1 MRGVISTVYRGPLQL
16 TKNARD
22 AVASRAG
29 GLAKLDCRH
38 HVVAL
43 GYNAFRRDCG
53 PGSNMIDHKDLEIW
67 AGFLL
72 DHSIGGVTADDRVM
86 IKGEAVC
93 WPLMAVLERKV
104 IEAGGVPDVYLVPPN
119 NERGRAW
126 SAGMARIASQEQLG
140 RIPGWHRERYESM
153 TKYVEILGAEDPEQF
168 MGLTADQSQ
177 ALVAADRPFADIRLS
192 RPWVITLFPTAA
204 SADLEEMD
212 FATYEDF
219 IVGAS
224 TTDPRPLREAEERLA
239 PIVNDGKVI
248 RIVTEHPS
256 DGRELALELDISHS
270 QACLSY
276 GLRNFPDGEVF
287 TSPDANSADG
297 EIFVDL
303 PVNYGGND
311 IQGIYLKLE
320 GGRIVEY
327 SAEVGQEHLA
337 AIIETD
343 DGSHRLGEVALG
355 MNPGLD
361 RVLKHPLFVEK
372 VGGTLHIAIGA
383 SYEDC
388 YVDDPAS
395 AKGKAEIEELAE
407 SGVLNRSAQHID
419 IVTDFR
425 EGGSGRTV
433 HVDGI
438 ELAPREGVWEV
449 VS

>member
-1 MRGVISTVYRGPLQL
+1 
-16 TKNARD
+16 
-22 AVASRAG
+22 
-29 GLAKLDCRH
+29 
-38 HVVAL
+38 
-43 GYNAFRRDCG
+43 
-53 PGSNMIDHKDLEIW
+53 MIDQENLEIW

-72 DHSIGGVTADDRVM
+72 DHSIGGVSADDRVM

-93 WPLMAVLERKV
+93 WPLMEVLERKV
-104 IEAGGVPDVYLVPPN
+104 IEAGGVPDVHLVAPN
-119 NERGRAW
+119 NERGRVW
-126 SAGMARIASQEQLG
+126 SAGMARYASEEQLG
-140 RIPGWHRERYESM
+140 RIPGWHRDRYDSM
-153 TKYVEILGAEDPEQF
+153 TKYVELLGAEDPAQF

-177 ALVAADRPFADIRLS
+177 ALAAADRPFADIRLS
-192 RPWVITLFPTAA
+192 RPWVITLFPTEA
-204 SADLEEMD
+204 SAELEEMD
-212 FATYEDF
+212 FATYQDF

-224 TTDPRPLREAEERLA
+224 TTDPRPLLEAEERLA
-239 PIVNDGKVI
+239 PVFNDGTTI
-248 RIVTEHPS
+248 RIVTEHPR
-256 DGRELALELDISHS
+256 DERELALELDISRS
-270 QACLSY
+270 RACLSY

-287 TSPDANSADG
+287 TSPDANSAEG

-311 IQGIYLKLE
+311 IQGIYLKFE

-327 SAEVGQEHLA
+327 RADVGHEHLK

-372 VGGTLHIAIGA
+372 VGGTLHIAVGA

-395 AKGKAEIEELAE
+395 AKGKAEIEELAAA
-407 SGVLNRSAQHID
+407 GVLNRSAQHVD

-425 EGGSGRTV
+425 RGGCGRTV
-433 HVDGI
+433 HVDEI
-438 ELAPREGVWEV
+438 ELGPRDGVWGV

>member
-1 MRGVISTVYRGPLQL
+1 
-16 TKNARD
+16 
-22 AVASRAG
+22 
-29 GLAKLDCRH
+29 
-38 HVVAL
+38 
-43 GYNAFRRDCG
+43 
-53 PGSNMIDHKDLEIW
+53 MIEHKDLEIW

-72 DHSIGGVTADDRVM
+72 DHSIGGVTGDDHVM

-93 WPLMAVLERKV
+93 WPLMAVLEQKV
-104 IEAGGVPDVYLVPPN
+104 IEGGGVPDVYLVPPD
-119 NERGRAW
+119 NERGRVW
-126 SAGMARIASQEQLG
+126 SAGMARSASEEQLG
-140 RIPGWHRERYESM
+140 RIPAWHRDRYESM
-153 TKYVEILGAEDPEQF
+153 TKYVEVLGAADPAQF

-177 ALVAADRPFADIRLS
+177 ALATADRPFADIRLS
-192 RPWVITLFPTAA
+192 KPWVITLYPTEA
-204 SADLEEMD
+204 SAELEGMD
-212 FATYEDF
+212 FATYRDF

-224 TTDPRPLREAEERLA
+224 TTDPRPLLEAEERLA
-239 PIVNDGKVI
+239 PVINDGKTI
-248 RIVTEHPS
+248 RIVTEHPR
-256 DGRELALELDISHS
+256 DGRELALELDISHGR
-270 QACLSY
+270 ACLSY
-276 GLRNFPDGEVF
+276 GLHNFPDGEIF

-311 IQGIYLKLE
+311 IQGIYLKFE
-320 GGRIVEY
+320 GGRIAEY
-327 SAEVGQEHLA
+327 SADVGHEHLA

-383 SYEDC
+383 SYEQC

-395 AKGKAEIEELAE
+395 AKGKETIEELAAA
-407 SGVLNRSAQHID
+407 GVLNRSAQHVD

-425 EGGSGRTV
+425 PGGCGRTV
-433 HVDGI
+433 HVDET
-438 ELAPREGVWEV
+438 ELAPSKGVWEV

>member
-1 MRGVISTVYRGPLQL
+1 
-16 TKNARD
+16 
-22 AVASRAG
+22 
-29 GLAKLDCRH
+29 
-38 HVVAL
+38 
-43 GYNAFRRDCG
+43 
-53 PGSNMIDHKDLEIW
+53 MIDKKDLEIW

-72 DHSIGGVTADDRVM
+72 DHSVRGITSDDRVM

-104 IEAGGVPDVYLVPPN
+104 IEAGGMPDVFVVPPN
-119 NERGRAW
+119 NERGRIW
-126 SAGMARIASQEQLG
+126 SAEMARTASEEQMAAV
-140 RIPGWHRERYESM
+140 PEWHEQRYQSM
-153 TKYVEILGAEDPEQF
+153 TKYVEVLGAEDPEQF
-168 MGLTADQSQ
+168 MGLSADQSQ
-177 ALVAADRPFADIRLS
+177 ALAAADRPFANIRLS
-192 RPWVITLFPTAA
+192 KPWVITLFPTAA
-204 SADLEEMD
+204 SAKLEEMD
-212 FATYEDF
+212 FDTYKQF

-224 TTDPRPLREAEERLA
+224 TTDPRPLLEAEKRLA
-239 PIVNDGKVI
+239 PVIDEGKRI
-248 RIVTEHPS
+248 RIVTEHPT
-256 DGRELALELDISHS
+256 DERELVLEIDIEDG
-270 QACLSY
+270 QAVMSY
-276 GLRNFPDGEVF
+276 GLRNFPDGEIF
-287 TSPDANSADG
+287 TSPNANSPEG

-311 IQGIYLKLE
+311 ISGIYLRFE
-320 GGRIVEY
+320 GGKIVEY
-327 SAEVGQEHLA
+327 KADEGHEHLA

-395 AKGKAEIEELAE
+395 EEGKAKIDALAE
-407 SGVLNRSAQHID
+407 SGVLNRSAQHVD

-425 EGGSGRTV
+425 PGGCGRSV

-438 ELAPREGVWEV
+438 RLAPQNGVWEV
-449 VS
+449 AG

>member
-1 MRGVISTVYRGPLQL
+1 
-16 TKNARD
+16 
-22 AVASRAG
+22 
-29 GLAKLDCRH
+29 
-38 HVVAL
+38 
-43 GYNAFRRDCG
+43 
-53 PGSNMIDHKDLEIW
+53 MIDKNDLEIW

-119 NERGRAW
+119 NERGRVW
-126 SAGMARIASQEQLG
+126 SAEMARTAGEKQLAAVPAWHEQ
-140 RIPGWHRERYESM
+140 RYQSM
-153 TKYVEILGAEDPEQF
+153 TKYVEVLGAEDPGQF
-168 MGLTADQSQ
+168 MGLNADQSQ
-177 ALVAADRPFADIRLS
+177 ALASADRPFANIRLS
-192 RPWVITLFPTAA
+192 KPWVITLYPTAA
-204 SADLEEMD
+204 SAELEDMD
-212 FATYEDF
+212 FDTYRDF

-224 TTDPRPLREAEERLA
+224 TTDPRPLLEAEKRLA
-239 PIVNDGKVI
+239 PIIDDGKKI

-256 DGRELALELDISHS
+256 EKRELALEIDIADGH
-270 QACLSY
+270 AVMSY
-276 GLRNFPDGEVF
+276 GLHNFPDGEIF
-287 TSPDANSADG
+287 TSPNANSPEG

-311 IQGIYLKLE
+311 ICGIYLRFE
-320 GGRIVEY
+320 GGKIVEY
-327 SAEVGQEHLA
+327 TADEGHEHLA

-343 DGSHRLGEVALG
+343 EGSHRLGEVALG

-388 YVDDPAS
+388 YVDDAAS
-395 AKGKAEIEELAE
+395 EEGKAKLEELE
-407 SGVLNRSAQHID
+407 KSGVLNRSAQHVD

-425 EGGSGRTV
+425 TGGCGRSV
-433 HVDGI
+433 HVDGV
-438 ELAPREGVWEV
+438 ELAPRNGVWEV
-449 VS
+449 AG

>member
-1 MRGVISTVYRGPLQL
+1 M
-16 TKNARD
+16 
-22 AVASRAG
+22 ASS
-29 GLAKLDCRH
+29 
-38 HVVAL
+38 
-43 GYNAFRRDCG
+43 YNAFRRDCG
-53 PGSNMIDHKDLEIW
+53 PGSNMIDQKDLEIW

-104 IEAGGVPDVYLVPPN
+104 ISAGGVPDVYVVPPN
-119 NERGRAW
+119 NERGRVW
-126 SAGMARIASQEQLG
+126 SAGMARSATEEQLG
-140 RIPGWHRERYESM
+140 RIPAWHRERYESM

-168 MGLTADQSQ
+168 MGLTANQSQ
-177 ALVAADRPFADIRLS
+177 ALVAAERPFADIRLS
-192 RPWVITLFPTAA
+192 RPWVITLFPTEA
-204 SADLEEMD
+204 SAELEEMD

-224 TTDPRPLREAEERLA
+224 TTDPKQLREAEERLA
-239 PIVNDGKVI
+239 PIVNDGKRI
-248 RIVTEHPS
+248 RIVTAHPS

-287 TSPDANSADG
+287 TSPDSNSADG

-311 IQGIYLKLE
+311 IQGIYLKFE

-425 EGGSGRTV
+425 PGGCGRTV

-449 VS
+449 IS